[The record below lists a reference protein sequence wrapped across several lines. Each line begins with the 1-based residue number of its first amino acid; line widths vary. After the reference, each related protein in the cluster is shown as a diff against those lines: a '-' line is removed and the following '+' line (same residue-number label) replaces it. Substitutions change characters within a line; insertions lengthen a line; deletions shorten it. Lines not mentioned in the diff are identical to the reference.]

1 MIFPEDYE
9 LKEDFEA
16 DEEDAEELP
25 ELMDYDL
32 DMSVESWEIKMDGG
46 VPGVAKGIDALRIW
60 VKKALLTAY
69 GRYAYDSFGAML
81 LSVEPST
88 DAEAMAKEAENAIR
102 DALEESD
109 YIISVDDF
117 KGKREGNVLRL
128 SFCVHTIYGDFYDE
142 TEVEL
147 DYGSI

>member
-9 LKEDFEA
+9 LEEDFEA
-16 DEEDAEELP
+16 EEEDMEELP

-32 DMSVESWEIKMDGG
+32 DMSIEPWEIKMGGG

-60 VKKALLTAY
+60 IKKALLTAY
-69 GRYAYDSFGAML
+69 GRYAYDGFGAML
-81 LSVEPST
+81 LSVEAST
-88 DAEAMAKEAENAIR
+88 DAEAMTKEAEDAIR

-117 KGKREGNVLRL
+117 KGEREGDILQL

-142 TEVEL
+142 AEV

>member
-9 LKEDFEA
+9 LEEDFEA
-16 DEEDAEELP
+16 EEEDMEELP

-32 DMSVESWEIKMDGG
+32 DMSVEPWEIKTDGG
-46 VPGVAKGIDALRIW
+46 APGVAKGIEALRIW
-60 VKKALLTAY
+60 IKKALLTAY
-69 GRYAYDSFGAML
+69 GRYAYDGFGAML
-81 LSVEPST
+81 LSVETST
-88 DAEAMAKEAENAIR
+88 DAEVMTKEAEDAIR
-102 DALEESD
+102 GALEESD

-117 KGKREGNVLRL
+117 KGEREGNILQL

-142 TEVEL
+142 AEV